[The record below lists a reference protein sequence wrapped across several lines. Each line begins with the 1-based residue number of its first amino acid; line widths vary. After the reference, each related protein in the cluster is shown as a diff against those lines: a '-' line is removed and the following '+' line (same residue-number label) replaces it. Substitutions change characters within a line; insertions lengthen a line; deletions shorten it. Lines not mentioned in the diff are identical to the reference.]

1 MRGRIAVVTRVLL
14 DIPHRVAGHCGSGAF
29 RDLLAWARLGYGA
42 EPSEALVFGLAGGLA
57 FGYLRAAALTPP
69 VYLIGRDGVM
79 EESFCR
85 RLGVALDL
93 RRTDDPPAAA
103 GWVHDELDAGHPV
116 MVWADIG
123 ELPYLRVK
131 LRNTH
136 HDLVVVGYDD
146 DLGEVYVADND
157 RAELQTVPADAFARA
172 RSSPAFPGPTRNA
185 TFVLRFPERLP
196 PLHDAARDACAAAA
210 RNLRSGGDGIVDMTA
225 DGVEGVQ
232 RFVDDVGSWPDLFDR
247 EELAAALW
255 AVGILVEKA
264 GTGGGLFRR
273 LQADF
278 LAEVHAATGDQAFAA
293 AATAYDAAARAW
305 SAAATGDAPAPSWA
319 ALRAALAPLPELERR
334 GLEALEAIAR
344 G

>member
-1 MRGRIAVVTRVLL
+1 MSRVLL
-14 DIPHRVAGHCGSGAF
+14 EVPHRMAGHCGSGAF
-29 RDLLAWARLGYGA
+29 RDLLAWAGLGYGG
-42 EPSEALVFGLAGGLA
+42 PPGEALAFGLAGGLA
-57 FGYLRAAALTPP
+57 FGYLHDPGATPP
-69 VYLIGRDGVM
+69 LYLIGRDGVL

-93 RRTDDPPAAA
+93 RRTDDPAEAAR
-103 GWVHDELDAGHPV
+103 WVRDELDAGQPL

-146 DLGEVYVADND
+146 DLDVVHVADND
-157 RAELQTVPADAFARA
+157 RADVQQVPAAAFARA

-185 TFVLRFPERLP
+185 TFVLRFPDRLP

-210 RNLRSGGDGIVDMTA
+210 RNLRTGGAGIAAMTA
-225 DGVEGVQ
+225 EGVEGV
-232 RFVDDVGSWPDLFDR
+232 RVFVDGVGSWPELFDR
-247 EELAAALW
+247 DALTSALW
-255 AVGILVEKA
+255 SVAVFVEKA

-278 LAEVHAATGDQAFAA
+278 LAEVAAATGDRGFAA
-293 AATAYDAAARAW
+293 AAAAYDDLARAW
-305 SAAATGDAPAPSWA
+305 SAAAAAAASEGPLLQRTG
-319 ALRAALAPLPELERR
+319 ALRAAVASLPELEQR
-334 GLEALEAIAR
+334 GLEALEAIA
-344 G
+344 GG